1 MLAIKKRLTC
11 VIATSVLLSGCPSLD
26 AITAPAAKDTFP
38 TVMITA
44 TWSGGATGAP
54 IDVKSVTPT
63 TYTGS
68 LCPANSLLMLN
79 HSHNYDGQFG
89 TGSTALVLTNNC
101 TVGYFAAICVASGS
115 GGTATN
121 LPTCA
126 IDPRKSTSNQLFIT
140 RLSPSSPNPVGQTGV
155 ALTVVIQYCSTTTTF
170 NLGTVS
176 SANSTDCVAP

>member
-1 MLAIKKRLTC
+1 MLAIKKRLAC
-11 VIATSVLLSGCPSLD
+11 VIAASVLLSGCPSLD